1 MFDPELFGQ
10 AMAEEIRKAV
20 APLREEIADL
30 RKQLEEAR
38 SQGPDVRQMVAAAVA
53 DIPVPKDGKDAD
65 EAAIVERV
73 TQAINAD
80 LEQWKAEAQGA
91 IKVPEL
97 PDIKGMVDS
106 AVADA
111 VKAVP
116 APKDGKSFTLED
128 AQPIIDKAVEL
139 ICEDAEKSISEA
151 VKAIPAPKDGVNGTS
166 VTLDDVRPLIESEI
180 EKAVKQIP
188 VPKDGIGMAGAMI
201 DRDGSLIITMSNGEA
216 KNLGPVVGKDGLS
229 LESFEMTY
237 DADAHE
243 VVLRAVSVGKSQEI
257 RYPAGGIHGK
267 GYWRDGNKAKSG
279 DAWTHDGSLW
289 VAKKDT
295 DETPSTKSGDWML
308 AARRG
313 RDGGSV
319 VRRVKE
325 GPAAPIKLGGGDA
338 GND

>member
-20 APLREEIADL
+20 APLKEEIADL
-30 RKQLEEAR
+30 RKQL
-38 SQGPDVRQMVAAAVA
+38 
-53 DIPVPKDGKDAD
+53 D
-65 EAAIVERV
+65 EAKA
-73 TQAINAD
+73 QAPDIR
-80 LEQWKAEAQGA
+80 QQ
-91 IKVPEL
+91 L
-97 PDIKGMVDS
+97 PDIKGMVES
-106 AVADA
+106 AVSEA
-111 VKAVP
+111 VRDIP

-128 AQPIIDKAVEL
+128 AHPIIDKAVEL

-151 VKAIPAPKDGVNGTS
+151 VKAIPTPKDGVNGTS

-180 EKAVKQIP
+180 EKAVKQMP
-188 VPKDGIGMAGAMI
+188 APKDGIGMAGAMI
-201 DRDGSLIITMSNGEA
+201 DRDGSLIVTMSNGEA
-216 KNLGPVVGKDGLS
+216 KNLGSVVGKDGLS
-229 LESFEMTY
+229 LESFEMAY

-243 VVLRAVSVGKSQEI
+243 VVLKAVSVGKSQEI

-295 DETPSTKSGDWML
+295 DETPATKSGDWML

-313 RDGGSV
+313 RDGESV

-325 GPAAPIKLGGGDA
+325 GPVAPIKLGGGDA

>member
-38 SQGPDVRQMVAAAVA
+38 SQEPDVRQMVADAVA
-53 DIPVPKDGKDAD
+53 DIPAAKDGKDAD

-91 IKVPEL
+91 IKAPEL
-97 PDIKGMVDS
+97 PDIKGMIDS
-106 AVADA
+106 AVAD
-111 VKAVP
+111 
-116 APKDGKSFTLED
+116 
-128 AQPIIDKAVEL
+128 
-139 ICEDAEKSISEA
+139 A
-151 VKAIPAPKDGVNGTS
+151 VKAIPAPKDGINGTS

-229 LESFEMTY
+229 LESFEMAY

-243 VVLRAVSVGKSQEI
+243 VVLKAVSVGKSQEI

-267 GYWRDGNKAKSG
+267 GYWRAGNRAKSG
-279 DAWTHDGSLW
+279 EAWTHDGSLW

-295 DETPSTKSGDWML
+295 SETPSTKSGDWVL

-313 RDGGSV
+313 RDGESV